1 MGNTGKRLEGRIALV
16 TGASRGI
23 GASAA
28 VALGRAGAHVVL
40 LARTVGGM
48 EEVDDKIRAE
58 GGAATIIPQDLRKL
72 DDLDRLGPAL
82 AEKFGRLD
90 ILVGN
95 AGMLGAL
102 SPVAQSESK
111 MWEQVFTVN
120 VMANYRLIRT
130 LDPLLR
136 GGDAGRA
143 IFVTSGAAQ
152 MSMPFW
158 GAYSA
163 SKAALESMVRAYAA
177 EVENTSDLRVNILDP
192 GVLRTAMRAMAF
204 PGEDPESLP
213 HPETIAERFVELA
226 APDCTAH
233 GETVKAA
240 S

>member
-1 MGNTGKRLEGRIALV
+1 MGNTEKRLEGRIALV

-58 GGAATIIPQDLRKL
+58 GGTATIVPQDLRKL

-102 SPVAQSESK
+102 SPVAQSETK

-136 GGDAGRA
+136 CSDAGRA

-158 GAYSA
+158 GAYAS

-177 EVENTSDLRVNILDP
+177 EVENTSKLRVNILDP

-204 PGEDPESLP
+204 PGEDPESLA
-213 HPETIAERFVELA
+213 HPDTVAERFVELA

-240 S
+240 A

>member
-58 GGAATIIPQDLRKL
+58 GGAATIIPQDFRKL

-213 HPETIAERFVELA
+213 HPDTIAERFVELA

-240 S
+240 A